1 MKLKKLLV
9 ASLTL
14 VATLGM
20 NAATPRYI
28 FYFIG
33 DGMGMGQVMA
43 SQTYNRVALGN
54 ETPLLMMTFP
64 YAGMIETY
72 SASSTVTD
80 SAAAGTALATGHK
93 TRNGMLGMDADS
105 IPVKS
110 MSSVLHDNGWGI
122 ALVTTVSPDD
132 ATPAAHYAHVPN
144 RGMKNEIDRH
154 AAESGFEFIAGSRW
168 GATTDR
174 EGKPNEVAEYMK
186 QHGVD
191 FVTSIADARDSKS
204 RRVFLYSENPF
215 NGNDVGFTI
224 DSIPGMLSL
233 PDMTA
238 AAINHM
244 LKVSPEKFFMMVEG
258 GNIDHLGHG
267 NDGGSLAVEVHN
279 FNQALAHAYNFYL
292 QHPQETL
299 IVVTADHET
308 GGMAMANRHSGYNT
322 FTQYIPYQR
331 MSKERFSQQVNRMLE
346 APEMPSWEQFKEFVK
361 ENTGLWGAV
370 PVKERQEK
378 RLLQLYEDTFK
389 NKKELA
395 DSKTLYASF
404 GALANEVY
412 VILNENMGFGW
423 TTGGHSGNPVPLYA
437 VGEGLEVLGRV
448 HDNTDVAPVLM
459 KLVGIPLE

>member
-1 MKLKKLLV
+1 
-9 ASLTL
+9 
-14 VATLGM
+14 
-20 NAATPRYI
+20 
-28 FYFIG
+28 
-33 DGMGMGQVMA
+33 
-43 SQTYNRVALGN
+43 
-54 ETPLLMMTFP
+54 
-64 YAGMIETY
+64 
-72 SASSTVTD
+72 
-80 SAAAGTALATGHK
+80 
-93 TRNGMLGMDADS
+93 
-105 IPVKS
+105 
-110 MSSVLHDNGWGI
+110 
-122 ALVTTVSPDD
+122 
-132 ATPAAHYAHVPN
+132 
-144 RGMKNEIDRH
+144 MKNEIDRH

-174 EGKPNEVAEYMK
+174 EGNPNEVADYMK
-186 QHGVD
+186 QHGVE

-279 FNQALAHAYNFYL
+279 FNKALAHAYNFYL
-292 QHPQETL
+292 QHPGETL

-322 FTQYIPYQR
+322 FTQYIPLQR

-346 APEMPSWEQFKEFVK
+346 APDMPSWEQFKEFVK

-378 RLLQLYEDTFK
+378 RLQQLYEDTFK

-412 VILNENMGFGW
+412 VILNENQGFGW

-448 HDNTDVAPVLM
+448 HDNTDIAPVLM